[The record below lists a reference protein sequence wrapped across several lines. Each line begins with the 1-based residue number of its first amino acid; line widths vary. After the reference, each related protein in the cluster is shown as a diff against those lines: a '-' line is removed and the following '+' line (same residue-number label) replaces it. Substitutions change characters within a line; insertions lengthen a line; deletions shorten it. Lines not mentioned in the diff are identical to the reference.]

1 MPSRPV
7 ILDTN
12 FLLIPFQFK
21 IDILR
26 ELDYLL
32 EYSHHYVISSKT
44 MDELRKLGKMI
55 GKDGMA
61 ARLAMKLVE
70 ANKGRIE
77 IIKSTRYVDEWIVDY
92 AEKHGAIV
100 CTNDSALRRKL
111 RSIDIKVISM
121 KSKSKLG
128 VV

>member
-1 MPSRPV
+1 MASRPV
-7 ILDTN
+7 VLDTN

-21 IDILR
+21 IDIIR

-44 MDELRKLGKMI
+44 LDELRKIGKMI

-61 ARLAMKLVE
+61 ARLALKLVE
-70 ANKGRIE
+70 ANKARIE
-77 IIKSTRYVDEWIVDY
+77 IIKSTRYVDEWIVEY
-92 AEKHGAIV
+92 AEKNGAIV

>member
-12 FLLIPFQFK
+12 FLLIPFQFR

-26 ELDYLL
+26 ELEYLL

-44 MDELRKLGKMI
+44 IDELKKLGKMI

-61 ARLAMKLVE
+61 ARLALKLVE

-77 IIKSTRYVDEWIVDY
+77 IIKSGKYVDEWIVEY
-92 AEKHGAIV
+92 AKQNGAIV

-111 RSIDIKVISM
+111 RSLDLKVISM

>member
-12 FLLIPFQFK
+12 FLLVPFQFK
-21 IDILR
+21 INILR
-26 ELDYLL
+26 ELEYLL
-32 EYSHHYVISSKT
+32 ETSHHYVISSKT
-44 MDELRKLGKMI
+44 MDELKKLGKMI

-61 ARLAMKLVE
+61 ARLAIKLVE
-70 ANKGRIE
+70 ANRSKIE
-77 IIKSTRYVDEWIVDY
+77 VIRSSKYVDEWIVDY
-92 AEKHGAIV
+92 AKQHGAIV
-100 CTNDSALRRKL
+100 CTNDGALRKKL
-111 RSIDIKVISM
+111 KSLDIKVISM